1 MSISPNLQNVLED
14 TLNHFFMD
22 ISLNT
27 LLQQIPLQP
36 LHFSTSN
43 PSIFP
48 SETLNRPTYRV
59 PEETKIEEEEDSSLP
74 DLIPMESENENNQ
87 NQNPAEFN
95 TNQHSDYHS
104 NFHPFQTNYHPSN
117 ESSIRRY
124 NLWSELTK
132 DYHSNFAMYQKN
144 VESMLNITENVLEL
158 PNRNRPVLNTNPA
171 SSTTNFYN
179 PPPTNQSPITLN
191 ERLYNLLFPSTSSG
205 SRYTPY
211 ILEFEGL
218 LPLSQR
224 TRRTNT
230 SLGVN
235 SDGIIPPTIQQIQ
248 NATTFII
255 YNPVQDQLTNTI
267 CPITLEEFVSGEQLL
282 KINYCGHIFKANAL
296 HRWFIRNKACPSCRH
311 DITNIPTSFTI

>member
-43 PSIFP
+43 PCLFP
-48 SETLNRPTYRV
+48 IETLNRPTHRV
-59 PEETKIEEEEDSSLP
+59 PEETKIEEEDSSLP

-104 NFHPFQTNYHPSN
+104 NLYPSN
-117 ESSIRRY
+117 ESVIRRY
-124 NLWSELTK
+124 NLWSDLTK

-158 PNRNRPVLNTNPA
+158 PNRNRPLSNIANSNTNY
-171 SSTTNFYN
+171 YN
-179 PPPTNQSPITLN
+179 PPPTNTSSLTLN

-255 YNPVQDQLTNTI
+255 YNPVQDPLTNTI

-311 DITNIPTSFTI
+311 DITNISNSFTI

>member
-36 LHFSTSN
+36 LHFSTPN

-48 SETLNRPTYRV
+48 RETVNRHTHRV
-59 PEETKIEEEEDSSLP
+59 PEETKIEEEDNTLP
-74 DLIPMESENENNQ
+74 DLIPIESENENNR
-87 NQNPAEFN
+87 NQNPPEFN
-95 TNQHSDYHS
+95 TNQHSDYYS
-104 NFHPFQTNYHPSN
+104 NLYPSN
-117 ESSIRRY
+117 ESAIRRY
-124 NLWSELTK
+124 NLWSDLTK

-158 PNRNRPVLNTNPA
+158 PNRNRPLSNIANSNTNY
-171 SSTTNFYN
+171 YN
-179 PPPTNQSPITLN
+179 PLPTNTSPVTLN

-230 SLGVN
+230 SLDVN
-235 SDGIIPPTIQQIQ
+235 SDGIVAPTIQQIQ
-248 NATTFII
+248 NSTTLII
-255 YNPVQDQLTNTI
+255 YNPVQDPLTNTI

-282 KINYCGHIFKANAL
+282 RINYCGHIFKANSL
-296 HRWFIRNKACPSCRH
+296 HRWFVRNKVCPSCRH
-311 DITNIPTSFTI
+311 DITNIPTTFTI